1 MKQRKRYTPEFKA
14 QVVELANAGRS
25 VTELAKDFDLNA
37 GLIHTWKRNASASS
51 PLQVRS
57 GVQGA
62 EGDMDA
68 AEELKRLRRE
78 VNKLRIDNDILKKAA
93 IILGTSIPNKHDK

>member
-1 MKQRKRYTPEFKA
+1 MKQRKRYTNEFKA

-25 VTELAKDFDLNA
+25 VKELAEEFELNP
-37 GLIHTWKRNASASS
+37 GQIHTWRRNAGVSS